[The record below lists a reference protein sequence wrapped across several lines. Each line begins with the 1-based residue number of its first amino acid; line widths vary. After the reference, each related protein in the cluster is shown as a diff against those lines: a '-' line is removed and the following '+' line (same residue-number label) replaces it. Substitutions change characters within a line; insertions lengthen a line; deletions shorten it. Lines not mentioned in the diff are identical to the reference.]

1 MVNKLLF
8 SNKINPLNN
17 QMIYKTAQK
26 DHKTNC
32 KYPDKVWIEET
43 QLKYTFETKK
53 ERFVKVV
60 VG

>member
-1 MVNKLLF
+1 
-8 SNKINPLNN
+8 
-17 QMIYKTAQK
+17 MIYKTAQK

-32 KYPDKVWIEET
+32 KYPDKVLIEET

>member
-8 SNKINPLNN
+8 SNKITPLNN

-32 KYPDKVWIEET
+32 KYPDKVQIEET

-53 ERFVKVV
+53 ERFVKVF

>member
-1 MVNKLLF
+1 
-8 SNKINPLNN
+8 
-17 QMIYKTAQK
+17 MIYKTAQK

-43 QLKYTFETKK
+43 QLKYTFKTKK
-53 ERFVKVV
+53 ERFVKVF

>member
-1 MVNKLLF
+1 
-8 SNKINPLNN
+8 
-17 QMIYKTAQK
+17 MIYKTAQK

-53 ERFVKVV
+53 KRFVKVF

>member
-1 MVNKLLF
+1 MLYKSVQKGY
-8 SNKINPLNN
+8 KI
-17 QMIYKTAQK
+17 
-26 DHKTNC
+26 NC
-32 KYPDKVWIEET
+32 KYPVKERIEET